1 MHLNAPGPS
10 PEVQVNQAGNERTS
24 WKGHGTL
31 DSGAGGWL
39 LFFFWFFLL
48 FFFLGV
54 GGGFELG
61 TFELAARLL

>member
-24 WKGHGTL
+24 WKGLGTL
-31 DSGAGGWL
+31 DSGASVL
-39 LFFFWFFLL
+39 LLVFSGFFFPR
-48 FFFLGV
+48 
-54 GGGFELG
+54 LG